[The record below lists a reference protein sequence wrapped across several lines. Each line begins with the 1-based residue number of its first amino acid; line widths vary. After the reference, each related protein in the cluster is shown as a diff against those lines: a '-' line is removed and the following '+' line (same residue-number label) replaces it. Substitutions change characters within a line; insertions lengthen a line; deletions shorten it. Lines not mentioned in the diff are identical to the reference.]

1 MTASPFDPEQIAELV
16 RARLVAAAEAAYE
29 DAGIQGLCLEGR
41 LEAAMSAMKKLD
53 LAELLRDLPT
63 PDR

>member
-1 MTASPFDPEQIAELV
+1 MEPQELAELV
-16 RARLVAAAEAAYE
+16 RARLLDAAEAAYE

-53 LAELLRDLPT
+53 LSELLRDLPT

>member
-1 MTASPFDPEQIAELV
+1 MTPSTVDPERIAELV
-16 RARLVAAAEAAYE
+16 RARLLAAAEAAFE

>member
-1 MTASPFDPEQIAELV
+1 MTASPIDPKQIAELV
-16 RARLVAAAEAAYE
+16 RARLLAVAEAAFE

-53 LAELLRDLPT
+53 LAELLRDLPIT
-63 PDR
+63 DR